1 MNTFKKTIALILSA
15 LMLMSAFVAF
25 NAVSASAAEKTTV
38 TLSAKNAFF
47 KDISK
52 AYAQGETFDATIML
66 QAEKLVMNSQ
76 INLYF
81 DHTKLH
87 ATGITL
93 LGGGAAEKYASN
105 AKNFSDALQ
114 EKENMVTANFSSSVG
129 TFEYM
134 EKAEVMKVSFEVLD
148 ASAPI
153 SMELDYYNLSVDG
166 SGEGKE
172 YIKLI
177 DRSKVAESTK
187 NTFSIDGALSGG
199 SEPEQPTETETT
211 TEPKETETVTDKPIE
226 TETTTEPKETETVTD
241 KPIETETT
249 TEPKETETVTDKPI
263 ETETTTE
270 PKETETVTDKP
281 TETETVTENPTDT
294 EATAPAKKD
303 ISNWMVSKIKNQTY
317 TGKAIEPAVAV
328 TNLTEIADISVTY
341 KNNKNV
347 GTATAVIMGKGDYT
361 GTITTTFKI
370 VKAKNT
376 MTVKANA
383 KAVKAASLK
392 KKGVTVKKAIT
403 VKKNKGAVSY
413 AAVKKSSSK
422 GVSISKK
429 GVITIK
435 KGVYK
440 KKATLKIVVK
450 VTAKGTKNYKKLTKK
465 VTVKIKVK

>member
-1 MNTFKKTIALILSA
+1 MNKFKKTIALILSA

-241 KPIETETT
+241 KPIKTETT
-249 TEPKETETVTDKPI
+249 TEPKETETVTYKPI

-270 PKETETVTDKP
+270 PK
-281 TETETVTENPTDT
+281 ETETVTENPTDT

-328 TNLTEIADISVTY
+328 TNLTESADISVTY

-347 GTATAVIMGKGDYT
+347 GTATAVITGKGDYT

>member
-47 KDISK
+47 KGISK
-52 AYAQGETFDATIML
+52 AYAQGETFDAAIML

-211 TEPKETETVTDKPIE
+211 TEPKETETVTDKPTE
-226 TETTTEPKETETVTD
+226 TETATEPKETETVTD
-241 KPIETETT
+241 KPIETETA
-249 TEPKETETVTDKPI
+249 
-263 ETETTTE
+263 TE

-281 TETETVTENPTDT
+281 T
-294 EATAPAKKD
+294 
-303 ISNWMVSKIKNQTY
+303 
-317 TGKAIEPAVAV
+317 
-328 TNLTEIADISVTY
+328 
-341 KNNKNV
+341 
-347 GTATAVIMGKGDYT
+347 
-361 GTITTTFKI
+361 
-370 VKAKNT
+370 
-376 MTVKANA
+376 
-383 KAVKAASLK
+383 
-392 KKGVTVKKAIT
+392 
-403 VKKNKGAVSY
+403 
-413 AAVKKSSSK
+413 
-422 GVSISKK
+422 
-429 GVITIK
+429 
-435 KGVYK
+435 
-440 KKATLKIVVK
+440 
-450 VTAKGTKNYKKLTKK
+450 
-465 VTVKIKVK
+465 

>member
-1 MNTFKKTIALILSA
+1 MNKFKKTIALILSA

-47 KDISK
+47 KGISK

-148 ASAPI
+148 ASAPV

-211 TEPKETETVTDKPIE
+211 TEPKETETVTDKP
-226 TETTTEPKETETVTD
+226 T
-241 KPIETETT
+241 
-249 TEPKETETVTDKPI
+249 

-347 GTATAVIMGKGDYT
+347 GTATAVITGKGDYT

>member
-1 MNTFKKTIALILSA
+1 MNKFKKTIALILSA

-211 TEPKETETVTDKPIE
+211 TEPKETETVTDKP
-226 TETTTEPKETETVTD
+226 D
-241 KPIETETT
+241 R
-249 TEPKETETVTDKPI
+249 
-263 ETETTTE
+263 
-270 PKETETVTDKP
+270 
-281 TETETVTENPTDT
+281 
-294 EATAPAKKD
+294 
-303 ISNWMVSKIKNQTY
+303 SNT
-317 TGKAIEPAVAV
+317 
-328 TNLTEIADISVTY
+328 
-341 KNNKNV
+341 
-347 GTATAVIMGKGDYT
+347 
-361 GTITTTFKI
+361 
-370 VKAKNT
+370 
-376 MTVKANA
+376 
-383 KAVKAASLK
+383 
-392 KKGVTVKKAIT
+392 
-403 VKKNKGAVSY
+403 
-413 AAVKKSSSK
+413 
-422 GVSISKK
+422 
-429 GVITIK
+429 
-435 KGVYK
+435 
-440 KKATLKIVVK
+440 
-450 VTAKGTKNYKKLTKK
+450 
-465 VTVKIKVK
+465 

>member
-1 MNTFKKTIALILSA
+1 
-15 LMLMSAFVAF
+15 
-25 NAVSASAAEKTTV
+25 
-38 TLSAKNAFF
+38 
-47 KDISK
+47 
-52 AYAQGETFDATIML
+52 
-66 QAEKLVMNSQ
+66 
-76 INLYF
+76 
-81 DHTKLH
+81 
-87 ATGITL
+87 
-93 LGGGAAEKYASN
+93 
-105 AKNFSDALQ
+105 
-114 EKENMVTANFSSSVG
+114 
-129 TFEYM
+129 
-134 EKAEVMKVSFEVLD
+134 
-148 ASAPI
+148 
-153 SMELDYYNLSVDG
+153 
-166 SGEGKE
+166 
-172 YIKLI
+172 
-177 DRSKVAESTK
+177 
-187 NTFSIDGALSGG
+187 
-199 SEPEQPTETETT
+199 
-211 TEPKETETVTDKPIE
+211 
-226 TETTTEPKETETVTD
+226 
-241 KPIETETT
+241 
-249 TEPKETETVTDKPI
+249 
-263 ETETTTE
+263 
-270 PKETETVTDKP
+270 
-281 TETETVTENPTDT
+281 
-294 EATAPAKKD
+294 
-303 ISNWMVSKIKNQTY
+303 MVSKIKNQTY

-328 TNLTEIADISVTY
+328 TNLTESADISVTY

-347 GTATAVIMGKGDYT
+347 GTATAVITGKGDYT

>member
-1 MNTFKKTIALILSA
+1 MNKFKKTIALILSA

-211 TEPKETETVTDKPIE
+211 TEPKETETVTDKPTE

-249 TEPKETETVTDKPI
+249 TEPKETETVT
-263 ETETTTE
+263 
-270 PKETETVTDKP
+270 
-281 TETETVTENPTDT
+281 ENPTDT
-294 EATAPAKKD
+294 EATFPAKKD

-328 TNLTEIADISVTY
+328 TNLTESADISVTY

-347 GTATAVIMGKGDYT
+347 GTATAVITGKGDYT

>member
-52 AYAQGETFDATIML
+52 AYAQGETFDAAIML

-211 TEPKETETVTDKPIE
+211 TEPKETETVTDKPTE

-241 KPIETETT
+241 KPTETETA

-263 ETETTTE
+263 ETETATE

-294 EATAPAKKD
+294 EATVPAKKD

-328 TNLTEIADISVTY
+328 TNLTESADISVTY

-347 GTATAVIMGKGDYT
+347 GTATAVITGKGDYT